1 MELRD
6 ESKMENG
13 SKLAMGGA
21 GSVVVSIF
29 AVVNVI
35 IGATVRWILSNLYL
49 IDLEIKIFVT

>member
-49 IDLEIKIFVT
+49 IDLEIKSM